1 MDDKIDVKGKV
12 NQEKHIDLVI
22 HETKSKI
29 LDTLNS
35 SKLPV
40 SVVRLIVNE
49 INEAANIQYNMR
61 INNLTK
67 K

>member
-1 MDDKIDVKGKV
+1 MEKDKENKGK
-12 NQEKHIDLVI
+12 EKHIDLVI

-29 LDTLNS
+29 LDTLNN
-35 SKLPV
+35 SKLPI

-49 INEAANIQYNMR
+49 INEAANIQYNIR